1 METILSIEN
10 LTAEYIV
17 RQKVIPAVR
26 NVSLSLN
33 KSDSL
38 AIVGESGC
46 GKSTLGL
53 SLLKLLP
60 KEGKIS
66 GGRIIFRDQ
75 DIMQLSEKEMQQIR
89 GGKIGI
95 VFQDPLSSLN
105 PVMKVSEQIREILRI
120 HNQDFSE
127 EHIDKLLDDVQL
139 DNPKRIRNSYPHQ
152 LSGGMRQRIMIAIA
166 IASKPEILIADEPT
180 TALDVTIQKEILELI
195 KKLIRELNLTL
206 IFITH
211 NFGIVS
217 EISNRIAV
225 MYAGEIVEEGKTSE
239 IIRTP
244 KHPYTKALLSA
255 ISKLHKK
262 SERFNTIPGGVP
274 DLASLPDGCKFN
286 PRCQKKIDICVK
298 EYPQLEQKENRLL
311 RCFNP

>member
-1 METILSIEN
+1 ML
-10 LTAEYIV
+10 
-17 RQKVIPAVR
+17 
-26 NVSLSLN
+26 
-33 KSDSL
+33 
-38 AIVGESGC
+38 
-46 GKSTLGL
+46 
-53 SLLKLLP
+53 
-60 KEGKIS
+60 
-66 GGRIIFRDQ
+66 
-75 DIMQLSEKEMQQIR
+75 
-89 GGKIGI
+89 
-95 VFQDPLSSLN
+95 
-105 PVMKVSEQIREILRI
+105 
-120 HNQDFSE
+120 
-127 EHIDKLLDDVQL
+127 
-139 DNPKRIRNSYPHQ
+139 
-152 LSGGMRQRIMIAIA
+152 AIA

-255 ISKLHKK
+255 IPKPHKRT
-262 SERFNTIPGGVP
+262 ERFNTIPGSVP
-274 DLASLPDGCKFN
+274 DPASLPDGCKFN
-286 PRCQKKIDICVK
+286 PRCQKKIDVCAK